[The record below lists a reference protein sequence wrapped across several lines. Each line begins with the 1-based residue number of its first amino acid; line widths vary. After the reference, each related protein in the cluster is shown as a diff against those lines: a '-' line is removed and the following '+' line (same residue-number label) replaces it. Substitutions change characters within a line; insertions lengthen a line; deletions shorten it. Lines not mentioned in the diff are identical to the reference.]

1 MTKLSTKK
9 SVKIMNA
16 LFGLAMLAALFSG
29 AILVVYVFSGFNP
42 DYIHFLKWAIP
53 MYVVSTIVLLYNSH
67 NLRW

>member
-1 MTKLSTKK
+1 MEQEKL
-9 SVKIMNA
+9 VKIANA

-29 AILVVYVFSGFNP
+29 GILVVYVFSGFNP
-42 DYIHFLKWAIP
+42 DYVHFLRWAIP